1 MSAPVLPSD
10 SMERDRGRWRMLRR
24 NGPSRSGSL
33 VQAADEFVAR
43 LGLPATATWDDLQ
56 SSVEKVYD
64 KPIYLIASAGT
75 ALKTVTGLWID
86 TAEFGTVVC
95 RERDELHYQSQ
106 NACHELAHILFVYAP
121 DAWFGERLP
130 RLICPDRRQGA
141 THLCAPTDDPNSA
154 EAKAEIAIEEV
165 AFAMVRR
172 IQTLNR
178 TKEETYFG

>member
-1 MSAPVLPSD
+1 MASD
-10 SMERDRGRWRMLRR
+10 STERGRGRWRMLRR
-24 NGPSRSGSL
+24 NGQGRSGSI
-33 VQAADEFVAR
+33 VQAADEFVAQ
-43 LGLPATATWDDLQ
+43 LALPAAATWDDLQ
-56 SSVEKVYD
+56 AAVEKVYG
-64 KPIYLIASAGT
+64 KPIYLIASAST

-95 RERDELHYQSQ
+95 RESDELHYQSQ

-121 DAWFGERLP
+121 DAWFSEQIP
-130 RLICPDRRQGA
+130 RLVHPDRRAGA
-141 THLCAPTDDPNSA
+141 THLCAPTDDPDSV

-178 TKEETYFG
+178 TTEETYFG